1 MIFYNPKER
10 MTEEKFCLKWND
22 FEANISSSFK
32 ELRSETESCDVLLCP
47 GGGGDQDSQLGA
59 HKLVLSACSAVLRQM
74 LRRGGGGCYRH
85 VIYLRGVSGPDIE
98 NLLNFM

>member
-1 MIFYNPKER
+1 

-47 GGGGDQDSQLGA
+47 GGGGDQDRQLGA

-74 LRRGGGGCYRH
+74 LRRGGGGGGCYRH
-85 VIYLRGVSGPDIE
+85 VIYLRGVSGPEIE